1 MICFIGDIFANIYN
15 FLFPL
20 RYLSYICM
28 IVITDQVKDMTEK
41 EKMLAGQV
49 YSAVD
54 SELLEEQNAVK
65 EIIHDYNSL
74 RPSETRKRLEILKG
88 LLGHIEDDEVIIN
101 QPFYCDYGKQISV
114 GRRFFANF
122 NLTILDE
129 APVTIG
135 DDCFIGPN
143 VSIYTACHSTDPTER
158 NTRIEWAEPVT
169 IGDNVWI
176 GGSVTILP
184 GVTIGDNV
192 TIGAGSVVTKD
203 IPSDTVA
210 VGNPC
215 KVIKHI

>member
-1 MICFIGDIFANIYN
+1 
-15 FLFPL
+15 
-20 RYLSYICM
+20 
-28 IVITDQVKDMTEK
+28 MTEK
-41 EKMLAGQV
+41 EKMLSGLT

-54 SELLEEQNAVK
+54 RELLEELNAVK

-74 RPSETRKRLEILKG
+74 RPSETQKRLEILKG
-88 LLGHIEDDEVIIN
+88 LLGHIEDDEFIIN

-114 GRRFFANF
+114 GKRFFANF

-215 KVIKHI
+215 KVIKHIDR